1 MLHRTSPDT
10 DMSSSVESPRS
21 FLIGGATVIVLL
33 LFWALRDLVILV
45 SFALL
50 LAYALDPLVSALER
64 LRLPRGP
71 RLARPSAAALVM
83 LSLVIAVAWLLSL
96 GVPRLLTELGGFV
109 HGIPGNL
116 ERLVVELRAYAAAR
130 GLGAFVDPALESMRS
145 NASDS

>member
-33 LFWALRDLVILV
+33 LAWALRDLVMLV

-64 LRLPRGP
+64 VGLPRGP
-71 RLARPSAAALVM
+71 HLARPMAAAIVM
-83 LSLVIAVAWLLSL
+83 ISLVIAGAWLASL
-96 GVPRLLTELGGFV
+96 GVPRLVVELGGFV

-116 ERLVVELRAYAAAR
+116 ERLVVEVRA
-130 GLGAFVDPALESMRS
+130 
-145 NASDS
+145 